1 MAEYFYK
8 DGDEYKKVED
18 NLLTQADVD
27 KVVETRLERQKK
39 QYADYDDLK
48 ETAAKVSTIKSEYE
62 TKLKEKE
69 TLISSLTGD
78 LGKAKLE
85 TDKVKIVSE
94 FKLSDK
100 LAKFVTG
107 ETADEMRERA
117 KELSEG
123 ITDSGGGKIVIKKDG
138 KPGESDTS
146 SKKIAKSLF
155 GGKGSDD

>member
-8 DGDEYKKVED
+8 DGDEYKKVD
-18 NLLTQADVD
+18 DALHTQADVD
-27 KVVETRLERQKK
+27 KVVESRLERERKK
-39 QYADYDDLK
+39 FADYDTLK
-48 ETAAKVSTIKSEYE
+48 ETAGKVDSIKSEYE
-62 TKLKEKE
+62 TKLGEKDTAIGE
-69 TLISSLTGD
+69 LQSKLKS
-78 LGKAKLE
+78 ASLE

-117 KELSEG
+117 QELVDG
-123 ITDSGGGKIVIKKDG
+123 IGTSGGKVVIKKDG
-138 KPGESDTS
+138 KPGETATD

-155 GGKGSDD
+155 GAKE

>member
-27 KVVETRLERQKK
+27 KVVESRLERQKK
-39 QYADYDDLK
+39 QYADYDTLK
-48 ETAAKVSTIKSEYE
+48 ETAGKVETIKSEYE
-62 TKLKEKE
+62 TKLKEKD
-69 TLISSLTGD
+69 TAISSLTGD
-78 LGKAKLE
+78 LTKAKLE

-94 FKLSDK
+94 FKLSDE
-100 LAKFVTG
+100 LAEFVTG

-117 KELSEG
+117 EKLSKG
-123 ITDSGGGKIVIKKDG
+123 IGTSGGKVVIKKEG
-138 KPGESDTS
+138 KPGEKDTS

-155 GGKGSDD
+155 GGKSDD